1 MRAILITAVLM
12 LVGMAAGYAY
22 LDAGC
27 VRDSVGNC
35 SFTLGTMG

>member
-1 MRAILITAVLM
+1 MRVLM
-12 LVGMAAGYAY
+12 TVLLMLAALAAGYAY

-27 VRDSVGNC
+27 VRNNVGNC